1 MWSKFALVFLPLIS
15 KFLNLV
21 EEHRKTKSFEKTKWL
36 FFYFWCNGLQWLPIS
51 AGHAAEE
58 TRKYAHEILRS
69 RPTADI
75 DKSKKKLNKSS
86 HNTCNQNRRDF
97 TKKV

>member
-1 MWSKFALVFLPLIS
+1 MWSKFVLVFLPLIS

-75 DKSKKKLNKSS
+75 DKSKKK
-86 HNTCNQNRRDF
+86 TE
-97 TKKV
+97 